1 MQDPDPSINLSH
13 LGQNRLDPEGSV
25 ICIQNTSSFVA
36 LQKLGLRASALK
48 WSLTLSPYRNGEIPP
63 KGVMSII
70 FYYSYLFCLTDGVLM
85 IRRTTLLAGP
95 LSTMRP
101 MKGKKWTQEFEP

>member
-48 WSLTLSPYRNGEIPP
+48 WSLTLSPYRNPP
-63 KGVMSII
+63 KRGYVHN

-101 MKGKKWTQEFEP
+101 MKGKKWTQELEP